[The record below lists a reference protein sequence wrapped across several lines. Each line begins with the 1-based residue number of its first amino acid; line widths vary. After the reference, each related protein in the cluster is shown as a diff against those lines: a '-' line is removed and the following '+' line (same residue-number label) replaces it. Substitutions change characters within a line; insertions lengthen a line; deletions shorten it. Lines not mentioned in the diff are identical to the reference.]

1 MNWNEF
7 KILLVDDEQDILEF
21 LSYNLKNEGFDLY
34 TANNGADALKIVSEI
49 HPHLVLLDVMMP
61 EMDGFTL
68 AEKMKLTHPEI
79 PFIFLSA
86 KSLKID
92 VLKGFSK
99 GAEDYLKKPIDEEE
113 LVIRINILLKN
124 LSHQET
130 VIREKEEVDLGKYT
144 YKPLLQT
151 LEFGGSKV
159 SLTSRENELLRYLV
173 SRQNEIC
180 THKELLKNIW
190 GTNDYFT
197 RRSLNVFVSRL
208 RKYLEKEPSIKVE
221 NIHNTG
227 FIFRIEQT
235 V

>member
-1 MNWNEF
+1 MENKKN
-7 KILLVDDEQDILEF
+7 ILLVEDDDSLGYLLSEYLQIKGFGITWVKNGNLALQKLE
-21 LSYNLKNEGFDLY
+21 KEKFDL
-34 TANNGADALKIVSEI
+34 AV
-49 HPHLVLLDVMMP
+49 LDVMMP

>member
-1 MNWNEF
+1 MENKKN
-7 KILLVDDEQDILEF
+7 ILLVEDDDSLGYL
-21 LSYNLKNEGFDLY
+21 LSEYLKLKGFDI
-34 TANNGADALKIVSEI
+34 AWVKNGSLALKELEKKKFDLAV
-49 HPHLVLLDVMMP
+49 LDVMMP
-61 EMDGFTL
+61 EMDGYTL
-68 AEKMKLTHPEI
+68 ADKMKLTYPEI

-124 LSHQET
+124 LSHKDIE
-130 VIREKEEVDLGKYT
+130 ISNKEEIPLGKYS
-144 YKPLLQT
+144 YRPSQQI
-151 LEFGGSKV
+151 LEFGESKV
-159 SLTSRENELLRYLV
+159 ILTSRENELLRYLV
-173 SRQNEIC
+173 SNQNEIC

-208 RKYLEKEPSIKVE
+208 RKYFEMEESIKID

-227 FIFRIEQT
+227 FIFRI
-235 V
+235 

>member
-1 MNWNEF
+1 MENKKN
-7 KILLVDDEQDILEF
+7 ILLVEDDDSLGYLLTEYLQI
-21 LSYNLKNEGFDLY
+21 KGFDISW
-34 TANNGADALKIVSEI
+34 AKNGNLALQKLEKEKFDLAI
-49 HPHLVLLDVMMP
+49 LDVMMP

-68 AEKMKLTHPEI
+68 AEQMKLIYPEI

-99 GAEDYLKKPIDEEE
+99 GAVDYLKKPIDEEE

-124 LSHQET
+124 LSNQEMENSNKGE
-130 VIREKEEVDLGKYT
+130 IYLGKYS
-144 YKPLLQT
+144 YEPQQQT
-151 LEFGGSKV
+151 LKFGTSKV
-159 SLTSRENELLRYLV
+159 SLTSRENELLRYLT
-173 SRQNEIC
+173 SKQNEIC

-208 RKYLEKEPSIKVE
+208 RKYLEKEPSIKIE

-227 FIFRIEQT
+227 FIFRIQ
-235 V
+235 

>member
-1 MNWNEF
+1 MENKKN
-7 KILLVDDEQDILEF
+7 ILLVEDDDSLGYLLSEYLQIKGFGITWVKNGNLALQKLE
-21 LSYNLKNEGFDLY
+21 KEKFDL
-34 TANNGADALKIVSEI
+34 AV
-49 HPHLVLLDVMMP
+49 LDVMMP

-227 FIFRIEQT
+227 FIFRIEQP

>member
-1 MNWNEF
+1 MENKKN
-7 KILLVDDEQDILEF
+7 ILLVEDDDSLGYLLTEYLQIKGFNISWAKNGKLALQKLE
-21 LSYNLKNEGFDLY
+21 KEKFDL
-34 TANNGADALKIVSEI
+34 AI
-49 HPHLVLLDVMMP
+49 LDVMMP

-68 AEKMKLTHPEI
+68 AENMNHAYPEI

-99 GAEDYLKKPIDEEE
+99 GAVDYLKKPIDEEE

-130 VIREKEEVDLGKYT
+130 EITTKEEIYLGKYT
-144 YKPLLQT
+144 YKPLQQT
-151 LEFGGSKV
+151 LEFGESKV

-173 SRQNEIC
+173 SKQNEIC

-208 RKYLEKEPSIKVE
+208 RKYLEKEPLIKVE

-227 FIFRIEQT
+227 FVFRI
-235 V
+235 

>member
-1 MNWNEF
+1 MENKKN
-7 KILLVDDEQDILEF
+7 ILLVEDDDSLGYLLTEYLQLKGFGITWAKNGNLAIQKLE
-21 LSYNLKNEGFDLY
+21 KEKFDL
-34 TANNGADALKIVSEI
+34 AV
-49 HPHLVLLDVMMP
+49 LDVMMP

-68 AEKMKLTHPEI
+68 AEKMKLIYPEI

-124 LSHQET
+124 LSHQE
-130 VIREKEEVDLGKYT
+130 IEISDKEEIHLGKYS
-144 YKPLLQT
+144 YKPYMQT
-151 LEFGGSKV
+151 LEYGKSKV
-159 SLTSRENELLRYLV
+159 SLTSRENELLRYFVLKP
-173 SRQNEIC
+173 NEIC

-208 RKYLEKEPSIKVE
+208 RKYLVKEPLIKIE

-227 FIFRIEQT
+227 FIFRKP
-235 V
+235 

>member
-1 MNWNEF
+1 MEN
-7 KILLVDDEQDILEF
+7 KKYILLVEDDDSLGYLLSEYLQIKGFGITWVKNGNLALQKLE
-21 LSYNLKNEGFDLY
+21 KEKFDL
-34 TANNGADALKIVSEI
+34 AV
-49 HPHLVLLDVMMP
+49 LDVMMP

-124 LSHQET
+124 LSHQEKE
-130 VIREKEEVDLGKYT
+130 ISEKEEVQLGKYT

-151 LEFGGSKV
+151 LEFEESNV

-173 SRQNEIC
+173 SKQNEIC

-190 GTNDYFT
+190 GTNDHFS

-208 RKYLEKEPSIKVE
+208 RKYLEKEPSIKIE

-227 FIFRIEQT
+227 FIFRIELP

>member
-1 MNWNEF
+1 MENKKN
-7 KILLVDDEQDILEF
+7 ILLVEDDDSLGYLLSEYLQIKGFGITWVKNGNLALQKLE
-21 LSYNLKNEGFDLY
+21 KEKFDL
-34 TANNGADALKIVSEI
+34 AV
-49 HPHLVLLDVMMP
+49 LDVMMP

-227 FIFRIEQT
+227 FIFRIE
-235 V
+235 

>member
-1 MNWNEF
+1 MENKKN
-7 KILLVDDEQDILEF
+7 ILLVEDDESLGYLLKEYLQIKGFGITWVNNGNLALQKLEKE
-21 LSYNLKNEGFDLY
+21 NFDL
-34 TANNGADALKIVSEI
+34 AV
-49 HPHLVLLDVMMP
+49 LDVMMP

-68 AEKMKLTHPEI
+68 AEKIKRIYPEI

-113 LVIRINILLKN
+113 LVIRINVLLKN
-124 LSHQET
+124 LSHPEM
-130 VIREKEEVDLGKYT
+130 ELSDKEEIHLGKYS
-144 YKPLLQT
+144 YKPLQQT
-151 LEFGGSKV
+151 LEFGEIKV

-173 SRQNEIC
+173 SKPNEIC
-180 THKELLKNIW
+180 THKELLIKIW
-190 GTNDYFT
+190 GKNDYFT

-208 RKYLEKEPSIKVE
+208 RKYLEKEPSINIE

-227 FIFRIEQT
+227 FVFRKE
-235 V
+235 

>member
-1 MNWNEF
+1 MENKKN
-7 KILLVDDEQDILEF
+7 ILLVEDDDSLGYLLSEYLQIKGFGISWAKNGNLALQKLE
-21 LSYNLKNEGFDLY
+21 KEKFDL
-34 TANNGADALKIVSEI
+34 AI
-49 HPHLVLLDVMMP
+49 LDVMMP

-68 AEKMKLTHPEI
+68 AEKMKLIYPEI

-124 LSHQET
+124 LSNKET
-130 VIREKEEVDLGKYT
+130 EISIKEEIQFGKYY
-144 YKPLLQT
+144 YKPMQQT
-151 LEFGGSKV
+151 LEFGDNKV
-159 SLTSRENELLRYLV
+159 SLTSRENELLRYL
-173 SRQNEIC
+173 SSKPNEIC
-180 THKELLKNIW
+180 THQELLKNIW

-208 RKYLEKEPSIKVE
+208 RKYLETEPSIKIE

-227 FIFRIEQT
+227 FIFRI
-235 V
+235 